1 MNNDLF
7 KAPRSVF
14 TGPEFRGLSVRAKLL
29 YLAVCAHPG
38 LSACGVGR
46 WDEEVLATLCPD
58 LTYRECM
65 AAGFELMVSG
75 LIVFDPVAG
84 LVGPRG
90 FLSWINLGQERVA
103 NAVVASFYDAS
114 SPVVISCLAMDGA
127 NWAVENSRKSTFAQ
141 VDKGLRDLV
150 DRINPD
156 NLVRRL
162 RDIMSLMQNTF
173 NLMSRVQKNFEE
185 KSDLDDMGYNLL
197 TAIFGGIST
206 FSQSDYAVS
215 VELLTKFKKTHIIDI
230 NNKDDGINSY
240 ISKDDTY
247 TNGYKADNSKDDIL
261 VSNKSVTNNLLT
273 SKLTYRGKK
282 PRLQLVSNTS
292 TPEPVENL
300 PKAVDNSL
308 VPVEN
313 IQAPVDNF
321 SKPVENSA
329 KPKRVA
335 YSPEFE
341 QFWAAFPK
349 ARRVGKKGAYAKW
362 VQVMRKGEASFEEIM
377 EGLERYKAGWNPA
390 YYHMP
395 TTWLNKGLWDGDY
408 QPRARSTM
416 QRFAAIAMQ
425 AAEDQ
430 NNNNT
435 IWEENENEF

>member
-38 LSACGVGR
+38 LSACGVGP
-46 WDEEVLATLCPD
+46 WDEETLAGLCPD

-65 AAGFELMVSG
+65 EAAFELLAAG
-75 LIVFDPVAG
+75 LIVFDPVTG
-84 LVGPRG
+84 EVGPRG
-90 FLSWINLGQERVA
+90 FLSWVDLGRSR
-103 NAVVASFYDAS
+103 NAGHVVAKFYDTS
-114 SPVVISCLAMDGA
+114 SPVVILCLAVDA
-127 NWAVENSRKSTFAQ
+127 ACWAVENSRKSTFAQ

-150 DRINPD
+150 SRIDPD

-185 KSDLDDMGYNLL
+185 KSDLDDMVYNLL
-197 TAIFGGIST
+197 NSMIVGIST
-206 FSQSDYAVS
+206 FPQSDYAVS

-230 NNKDDGINSY
+230 NNKDVGINSY

-247 TNGYKADNSKDDIL
+247 TNRYKADNSKDDIL
-261 VSNKSVTNNLLT
+261 AFSKPTINKLVSKKPTI
-273 SKLTYRGKK
+273 KGKK
-282 PRLQLVSNTS
+282 CHKPHLQLVLGAEPVDNFS
-292 TPEPVENL
+292 TPVENL
-300 PKAVDNSL
+300 PL
-308 VPVEN
+308 
-313 IQAPVDNF
+313 
-321 SKPVENSA
+321 PVENSVE
-329 KPKRVA
+329 PVENTNTRKRA
-335 YSPEFE
+335 TYSAEFE

-362 VQVMRKGEASFEEIM
+362 VQVIRKGEATFEEIM

>member
-65 AAGFELMVSG
+65 AAGFELMAAG

-114 SPVVISCLAMDGA
+114 SLVVISCLAMDGA

-141 VDKGLRDLV
+141 VDAALRDLV
-150 DRINPD
+150 DRLDPD
-156 NLVRRL
+156 NLERRL
-162 RDIMSLMQNTF
+162 RDIMSLMQNSF
-173 NLMSRVQKNFEE
+173 NLMSPMQKIFAE
-185 KSDLDDMGYNLL
+185 KSDLDDMVYNLL
-197 TAIFGGIST
+197 NSMIVGIPT
-206 FSQSDYAVS
+206 FPQSDYAVS
-215 VELLTKFKKTHIIDI
+215 VELLTKLKKTHIIDI
-230 NNKDDGINSY
+230 NNKDVGVNSY

-247 TNGYKADNSKDDIL
+247 TNRYKADNNKDDIL
-261 VSNKSVTNNLLT
+261 ASNKSVTNNLQS

-292 TPEPVENL
+292 APEPVENL
-300 PKAVDNSL
+300 PL
-308 VPVEN
+308 
-313 IQAPVDNF
+313 PVDNF
-321 SKPVENSA
+321 SEPVENKSTRKRATYSA
-329 KPKRVA
+329 
-335 YSPEFE
+335 EFE
-341 QFWAAFPK
+341 QFWEAFPK
-349 ARRVGKKGAYAKW
+349 ARRVGKKGTYAKW
-362 VQVMRKGEASFEEIM
+362 QQVLRKGEATFEEIM

-430 NNNNT
+430 NNNT
-435 IWEENENEF
+435 QWEEQDNEF

>member
-65 AAGFELMVSG
+65 AAGFELMAAG

-114 SPVVISCLAMDGA
+114 SLVVISCLAMDGA
-127 NWAVENSRKSTFAQ
+127 NWAAGNSRKSTFAQ

-150 DRINPD
+150 SRIDPD

-185 KSDLDDMGYNLL
+185 KSDLDDTVYNLL
-197 TAIFGGIST
+197 NSMIVGIST
-206 FSQSDYAVS
+206 FPQSDYAVS
-215 VELLTKFKKTHIIDI
+215 VELLIKLEKTHIIDI
-230 NNKDDGINSY
+230 NSKDDGVNSY

-247 TNGYKADNSKDDIL
+247 VNDNKAYSSKDDIL
-261 VSNKSVTNNLLT
+261 ASNKSVTNNLQS

-282 PRLQLVSNTS
+282 PRLQLVSNTQ
-292 TPEPVENL
+292 TAEPVENL
-300 PKAVDNSL
+300 PL
-308 VPVEN
+308 
-313 IQAPVDNF
+313 PVDNF
-321 SKPVENSA
+321 SEPVENKSTRKRATYSA
-329 KPKRVA
+329 
-335 YSPEFE
+335 EFE

-362 VQVMRKGEASFEEIM
+362 VQVIRKGEATFEEIM

-408 QPRARSTM
+408 QPNQQRSTM

-430 NNNNT
+430 NNNT
-435 IWEENENEF
+435 HWEENENEF

>member
-1 MNNDLF
+1 MSNDLF

-65 AAGFELMVSG
+65 AAGFELMAAG
-75 LIVFDPVAG
+75 LIVFDPVDG

-150 DRINPD
+150 SRIDPD

-206 FSQSDYAVS
+206 FPQSDYAVS

-230 NNKDDGINSY
+230 NNKDVDINSY

-247 TNGYKADNSKDDIL
+247 VNDNKAYSSKDDIL
-261 VSNKSVTNNLLT
+261 ASNKSVTNNLQS

-282 PRLQLVSNTS
+282 PRLQLVSDTQ
-292 TPEPVENL
+292 TAEPVENL
-300 PKAVDNSL
+300 PL
-308 VPVEN
+308 
-313 IQAPVDNF
+313 PVDNF
-321 SKPVENSA
+321 SEPVEN
-329 KPKRVA
+329 KNTRKRAA

-362 VQVMRKGEASFEEIM
+362 QQVLRKVEATFEEIM

-435 IWEENENEF
+435 IWEEQDNEF

>member
-65 AAGFELMVSG
+65 AAGFELMAAG

-103 NAVVASFYDAS
+103 NGVVKSFYDAS
-114 SPVVISCLAMDGA
+114 SLVVISCLAMDGA
-127 NWAVENSRKSTFAQ
+127 NWAVENSRKPTFAQ

-150 DRINPD
+150 SRIDPD

-185 KSDLDDMGYNLL
+185 KSDLDDMVYNLL
-197 TAIFGGIST
+197 NSMIVGIST
-206 FSQSDYAVS
+206 FPQSDYAVS

-230 NNKDDGINSY
+230 NNKDVDINSY

-247 TNGYKADNSKDDIL
+247 VNDNKAYFSKDDIL
-261 VSNKSVTNNLLT
+261 ASNKSVTNNLQS
-273 SKLTYRGKK
+273 SKLTYRGEN
-282 PRLQLVSNTS
+282 PRLQLVSNTQIA
-292 TPEPVENL
+292 EPVENL
-300 PKAVDNSL
+300 PL
-308 VPVEN
+308 
-313 IQAPVDNF
+313 PVDNF
-321 SKPVENSA
+321 SEPVENKSTRKRATYSA
-329 KPKRVA
+329 
-335 YSPEFE
+335 EFE

-362 VQVMRKGEASFEEIM
+362 QQVLRKGEATFEEIM

-435 IWEENENEF
+435 IWEEQDNEF

>member
-14 TGPEFRGLSVRAKLL
+14 TGPEFSGLSVRAKLL

-65 AAGFELMVSG
+65 AAGFELMTAG

-90 FLSWINLGQERVA
+90 FLSWVDLGRSR
-103 NAVVASFYDAS
+103 NAGHVVAKFYDTS
-114 SPVVISCLAMDGA
+114 SPIVILCLAVDA
-127 NWAVENSRKSTFAQ
+127 ACWAVENSRKPTFAQ

-150 DRINPD
+150 SRIDPD

-185 KSDLDDMGYNLL
+185 KSDLDDMVYNLL
-197 TAIFGGIST
+197 NSMIVGIST
-206 FSQSDYAVS
+206 FPQSDYAVS

-230 NNKDDGINSY
+230 NNKDVDINSY

-247 TNGYKADNSKDDIL
+247 VNDNKAYSSKDDIL
-261 VSNKSVTNNLLT
+261 ASNKSVTNNLQS

-300 PKAVDNSL
+300 PL
-308 VPVEN
+308 
-313 IQAPVDNF
+313 PVDNF
-321 SKPVENSA
+321 SEPVENKNTRKRATYSA
-329 KPKRVA
+329 
-335 YSPEFE
+335 EFE

-362 VQVMRKGEASFEEIM
+362 VQVIRKGEATFEEIM

-416 QRFAAIAMQ
+416 QRFAAIATQ

-430 NNNNT
+430 NNNT
-435 IWEENENEF
+435 HWEEIDNEF

>member
-65 AAGFELMVSG
+65 AAGFELMAAG

-90 FLSWINLGQERVA
+90 FLSWINLGRSRDANHAVA
-103 NAVVASFYDAS
+103 KFYDTS
-114 SPVVISCLAMDGA
+114 SPVVILCLAMDGA
-127 NWAVENSRKSTFAQ
+127 NWAAENSSKPTFAQ

-150 DRINPD
+150 SRIDPD

-185 KSDLDDMGYNLL
+185 KSDLDDMVYNLL
-197 TAIFGGIST
+197 NSMIVGIST
-206 FSQSDYAVS
+206 FPQSDYAVS
-215 VELLTKFKKTHIIDI
+215 VELLTKLKKTHIIDI

-261 VSNKSVTNNLLT
+261 AFSKPTINKLVSKKPTI
-273 SKLTYRGKK
+273 KGKK
-282 PRLQLVSNTS
+282 CHKPHLQLVLDTEPVDNFSA
-292 TPEPVENL
+292 PVENL
-300 PKAVDNSL
+300 PL
-308 VPVEN
+308 
-313 IQAPVDNF
+313 PVDNF
-321 SKPVENSA
+321 SEPVENKNTRKRATYSA
-329 KPKRVA
+329 
-335 YSPEFE
+335 EFE

-349 ARRVGKKGAYAKW
+349 ARRVGKKGAYTKW
-362 VQVMRKGEASFEEIM
+362 VQVIRKGEATFEEIM

-408 QPRARSTM
+408 QPQQRSTM

-430 NNNNT
+430 NNNT
-435 IWEENENEF
+435 HWEEADNEF

>member
-29 YLAVCAHPG
+29 YLAVCAHSG

-65 AAGFELMVSG
+65 AAGFELMAAG

-114 SPVVISCLAMDGA
+114 SLVVISCLAMDGA

-150 DRINPD
+150 SRIDPD

-206 FSQSDYAVS
+206 FPQSDYAVS
-215 VELLTKFKKTHIIDI
+215 KLLLPTFEKAVIIYNYIKETNNI
-230 NNKDDGINSY
+230 NKP
-240 ISKDDTY
+240 T
-247 TNGYKADNSKDDIL
+247 
-261 VSNKSVTNNLLT
+261 TNNLTSNKLTT
-273 SKLTYRGKK
+273 SKLVTSKLVTNARA
-282 PRLQLVSNTS
+282 REEQLQLEENLQ
-292 TPEPVENL
+292 PVENL
-300 PKAVDNSL
+300 PL
-308 VPVEN
+308 
-313 IQAPVDNF
+313 PVDNF
-321 SKPVENSA
+321 SEPVENKSTRKRATYSA
-329 KPKRVA
+329 
-335 YSPEFE
+335 EFE

-349 ARRVGKKGAYAKW
+349 ARRVGKKGTYAKW
-362 VQVMRKGEASFEEIM
+362 QQVLRNGEATFEEIM

-408 QPRARSTM
+408 QPQQQRSTM

-435 IWEENENEF
+435 IWEEQDNEF

>member
-14 TGPEFRGLSVRAKLL
+14 TGPEFRGLSVRARLL

-65 AAGFELMVSG
+65 AAGFELMAAG

-84 LVGPRG
+84 LVSPRG

-103 NAVVASFYDAS
+103 NAVVASFYDVS
-114 SPVVISCLAMDGA
+114 SLVVISCLAMDGA

-150 DRINPD
+150 SRIDPD

-185 KSDLDDMGYNLL
+185 KSDLDDMVYKLL
-197 TAIFGGIST
+197 NSMIVGIST
-206 FSQSDYAVS
+206 FPQSDYAVS

-230 NNKDDGINSY
+230 NNKDVDINSY

-247 TNGYKADNSKDDIL
+247 VNDNKAYSSKDDIL
-261 VSNKSVTNNLLT
+261 AFSKPTINKLVSKKPTI
-273 SKLTYRGKK
+273 KGKK
-282 PRLQLVSNTS
+282 CHKPHLQLVLDA
-292 TPEPVENL
+292 E
-300 PKAVDNSL
+300 
-308 VPVEN
+308 
-313 IQAPVDNF
+313 PVDNF
-321 SKPVENSA
+321 STPVDNLPLPVENSVEPVEN
-329 KPKRVA
+329 KNTRKRA
-335 YSPEFE
+335 TYSPEFE

-362 VQVMRKGEASFEEIM
+362 VQVIRKGEATFEEIM

-395 TTWLNKGLWDGDY
+395 TTWLNKGLWDGEY
-408 QPRARSTM
+408 QPNRQRSTM

-425 AAEDQ
+425 AAEEQ
-430 NNNNT
+430 NNNT
-435 IWEENENEF
+435 HWEETDNEF

>member
-14 TGPEFRGLSVRAKLL
+14 TGSEFKGLSVRAKLL

-46 WDEEVLATLCPD
+46 WDEETLAGLCPD

-65 AAGFELMVSG
+65 EAAFELLAAG

-84 LVGPRG
+84 EVGPRG
-90 FLSWINLGQERVA
+90 FLSWINLGRSRDANHAVA
-103 NAVVASFYDAS
+103 KFYDTS
-114 SPVVISCLAMDGA
+114 SPVVILCLAVDA
-127 NWAVENSRKSTFAQ
+127 VCWAVDNSKKSTFAQ
-141 VDKGLRDLV
+141 VEAGLCDLV
-150 DRINPD
+150 DRLEPD

-162 RDIMSLMQNTF
+162 SDLMSLRTESFMTHSLFVSEKCDVSDMVYKLLNT
-173 NLMSRVQKNFEE
+173 
-185 KSDLDDMGYNLL
+185 L
-197 TAIFGGIST
+197 TVGIST
-206 FSQSDYAVS
+206 FPQSDYAVS
-215 VELLTKFKKTHIIDI
+215 VELLTKLKKTHIIDI
-230 NNKDDGINSY
+230 NNKDVGINSY

-261 VSNKSVTNNLLT
+261 ASNKSVTNNLQS

-300 PKAVDNSL
+300 PL
-308 VPVEN
+308 PVEN
-313 IQAPVDNF
+313 KNTHKRATY
-321 SKPVENSA
+321 SA
-329 KPKRVA
+329 
-335 YSPEFE
+335 EFE

-362 VQVMRKGEASFEEIM
+362 QQVLRKGEATFEEIM

-430 NNNNT
+430 NNNT
-435 IWEENENEF
+435 HWEENENEF

>member
-321 SKPVENSA
+321 SKPVENSP

>member
-14 TGPEFRGLSVRAKLL
+14 TGPEFKALSVRAKLL

-65 AAGFELMVSG
+65 AAGFELMAAG

-84 LVGPRG
+84 VVGPRG

-114 SPVVISCLAMDGA
+114 SLVVISCLAMDGA
-127 NWAVENSRKSTFAQ
+127 NWAVDNSKKSTFAQ

-150 DRINPD
+150 SRIDPD

-185 KSDLDDMGYNLL
+185 KSDLDDMVYNLL
-197 TAIFGGIST
+197 NSMIVGIST
-206 FSQSDYAVS
+206 FPQSDYAVS
-215 VELLTKFKKTHIIDI
+215 VELLTKLEKTHIIDI
-230 NNKDDGINSY
+230 NNKAYS
-240 ISKDDTY
+240 
-247 TNGYKADNSKDDIL
+247 SKDDIL
-261 VSNKSVTNNLLT
+261 ASNKSVTNNLQS

-300 PKAVDNSL
+300 PL
-308 VPVEN
+308 
-313 IQAPVDNF
+313 PVDNF
-321 SKPVENSA
+321 SEPVENKSTHKRATYSA
-329 KPKRVA
+329 
-335 YSPEFE
+335 EFE

-362 VQVMRKGEASFEEIM
+362 QQVIRKGEATFEEIM

-435 IWEENENEF
+435 IWEEQDNEF

>member
-141 VDKGLRDLV
+141 VDKGLHDLV
-150 DRINPD
+150 SRIDPD

-185 KSDLDDMGYNLL
+185 KSDLDDMVYKLL
-197 TAIFGGIST
+197 NSMIVGIST
-206 FSQSDYAVS
+206 FPQSDYAVS
-215 VELLTKFKKTHIIDI
+215 VELLTKLKKTHIIDI

-261 VSNKSVTNNLLT
+261 ASNKSVTNNLQS

-300 PKAVDNSL
+300 PL
-308 VPVEN
+308 
-313 IQAPVDNF
+313 PVDNF
-321 SKPVENSA
+321 SEPVENKSTRKRATYSA
-329 KPKRVA
+329 
-335 YSPEFE
+335 EFE

-362 VQVMRKGEASFEEIM
+362 QQVLRKGEATFEEIM

-408 QPRARSTM
+408 PPRARSTM

-425 AAEDQ
+425 AAEEQ
-430 NNNNT
+430 NNNT

>member
-14 TGPEFRGLSVRAKLL
+14 TGPEFSGLSVRAKLL

-65 AAGFELMVSG
+65 AAGFELMAAG

-90 FLSWINLGQERVA
+90 FLSWVDLGRSR
-103 NAVVASFYDAS
+103 NAGHVVAKFYDTS
-114 SPVVISCLAMDGA
+114 SPVVILCLAVDA
-127 NWAVENSRKSTFAQ
+127 ACWAVDNSKKSTFAQ
-141 VDKGLRDLV
+141 VEAGLCDLV
-150 DRINPD
+150 DRLEPD

-162 RDIMSLMQNTF
+162 SDLMSLWTESFMTH
-173 NLMSRVQKNFEE
+173 SRFVSE
-185 KSDLDDMGYNLL
+185 KSDLHDMVYKLL
-197 TAIFGGIST
+197 NSMIVGIST
-206 FSQSDYAVS
+206 FPQSDYAVS
-215 VELLTKFKKTHIIDI
+215 VELLTKLKKTHIIDI
-230 NNKDDGINSY
+230 NSKDDDINSY

-247 TNGYKADNSKDDIL
+247 ANGYKADNNKDDIL
-261 VSNKSVTNNLLT
+261 AFSKPTINKLVSKKPTI
-273 SKLTYRGKK
+273 KGKK
-282 PRLQLVSNTS
+282 CHKPHLRLVLDAEPVDNFS
-292 TPEPVENL
+292 TPVENL
-300 PKAVDNSL
+300 PL
-308 VPVEN
+308 
-313 IQAPVDNF
+313 PVDNF
-321 SKPVENSA
+321 SEPVENKSTRKRATYSA
-329 KPKRVA
+329 
-335 YSPEFE
+335 EFE

-362 VQVMRKGEASFEEIM
+362 QQVLRKGEATFEEIM

-395 TTWLNKGLWDGDY
+395 TTWLNKGLWDGEY
-408 QPRARSTM
+408 QPNRQRSTM

-430 NNNNT
+430 NNNT
-435 IWEENENEF
+435 HWEETDNEF

>member
-14 TGPEFRGLSVRAKLL
+14 TGSEFRGLSVRAKLL

-65 AAGFELMVSG
+65 AAGFELMAAG
-75 LIVFDPVAG
+75 LIVFDPVDG

-103 NAVVASFYDAS
+103 NGVVKSFYDTS
-114 SPVVISCLAMDGA
+114 SPIVILCLAVDA
-127 NWAVENSRKSTFAQ
+127 ACWAVDNSKKSTFAQ
-141 VDKGLRDLV
+141 VEAGLRDLV
-150 DRINPD
+150 SRIDPD

-185 KSDLDDMGYNLL
+185 KSDMSDIVYNLL
-197 TAIFGGIST
+197 NSMIVGIST
-206 FSQSDYAVS
+206 FPQSDYAVS
-215 VELLTKFKKTHIIDI
+215 VELLTKLKKTHIIDI
-230 NNKDDGINSY
+230 NNKDVGINSY

-261 VSNKSVTNNLLT
+261 AFSKPTINKLVSKKPTI
-273 SKLTYRGKK
+273 KGKK
-282 PRLQLVSNTS
+282 CHKPHLQLVLDA
-292 TPEPVENL
+292 EPVENL
-300 PKAVDNSL
+300 PL
-308 VPVEN
+308 
-313 IQAPVDNF
+313 PVDNF
-321 SKPVENSA
+321 SEPVEN
-329 KPKRVA
+329 KNTRKRAA

-341 QFWAAFPK
+341 QFWAVFPK

-362 VQVMRKGEASFEEIM
+362 QQVIRKGEATFEEIM

-425 AAEDQ
+425 AAEEQ
-430 NNNNT
+430 NNNT
-435 IWEENENEF
+435 HWEEPDNEF

>member
-1 MNNDLF
+1 MG
-7 KAPRSVF
+7 
-14 TGPEFRGLSVRAKLL
+14 TEFRGLSVRAKLL

-65 AAGFELMVSG
+65 AAGFELMAAG

-114 SPVVISCLAMDGA
+114 SLVVISCLAMDGA

-150 DRINPD
+150 SRIDPD

-206 FSQSDYAVS
+206 FPQSDYAVS
-215 VELLTKFKKTHIIDI
+215 ELLLPTFEKAVIIYNYIKETNNI
-230 NNKDDGINSY
+230 NKP
-240 ISKDDTY
+240 T
-247 TNGYKADNSKDDIL
+247 
-261 VSNKSVTNNLLT
+261 TNNLT
-273 SKLTYRGKK
+273 SNKLTTNKLVTNKLVTNARA
-282 PRLQLVSNTS
+282 REEQLQL
-292 TPEPVENL
+292 EENL
-300 PKAVDNSL
+300 
-308 VPVEN
+308 
-313 IQAPVDNF
+313 Q
-321 SKPVENSA
+321 PVENSMLPVEN
-329 KPKRVA
+329 KSTRKRA
-335 YSPEFE
+335 TYSPEFE

-362 VQVMRKGEASFEEIM
+362 QQVLRKGEATFEEIM
-377 EGLERYKAGWNPA
+377 EGLERYKAGWSPA

-408 QPRARSTM
+408 QPNRQRSTM

-430 NNNNT
+430 NNNT
-435 IWEENENEF
+435 HWEENENEF

>member
-38 LSACGVGR
+38 LSECGVGR
-46 WDEEVLATLCPD
+46 WDEETLAGLCPD

-65 AAGFELMVSG
+65 EAAFELFVAG

-90 FLSWINLGQERVA
+90 FLSWVDLGRSR
-103 NAVVASFYDAS
+103 NAGHVVAKFYDTS
-114 SPVVISCLAMDGA
+114 SPVVILCLAVDA
-127 NWAVENSRKSTFAQ
+127 ACWAVDNSKKSTFAQ
-141 VDKGLRDLV
+141 VEAGLCDLV
-150 DRINPD
+150 DRLEPD

-162 RDIMSLMQNTF
+162 SDLMSLRTESFMTHSLF
-173 NLMSRVQKNFEE
+173 VSEKGDMS
-185 KSDLDDMGYNLL
+185 DMVYNLL
-197 TAIFGGIST
+197 NTLTIGIST
-206 FSQSDYAVS
+206 FPQSDYAVS
-215 VELLTKFKKTHIIDI
+215 VELLTKLKKTHIIDI

-247 TNGYKADNSKDDIL
+247 TNRYKADNSKDDIL
-261 VSNKSVTNNLLT
+261 ASNKSVTNNLQS

-282 PRLQLVSNTS
+282 PCLQLVSNTS

-300 PKAVDNSL
+300 PL
-308 VPVEN
+308 
-313 IQAPVDNF
+313 
-321 SKPVENSA
+321 PVENSVEPVENLST
-329 KPKRVA
+329 PKRAA
-335 YSPEFE
+335 YSAEFE

-362 VQVMRKGEASFEEIM
+362 QQVLRKGEATFEEIM

-408 QPRARSTM
+408 QPNQQRSTM

-430 NNNNT
+430 NNNT
-435 IWEENENEF
+435 QWEENENEF

>member
-14 TGPEFRGLSVRAKLL
+14 TGPEFSGLSVRAKLL

-65 AAGFELMVSG
+65 AAGFELMAAG

-103 NAVVASFYDAS
+103 NHAVAKFYDTS
-114 SPVVISCLAMDGA
+114 SPVVILCLAVDA
-127 NWAVENSRKSTFAQ
+127 VCWAVDNSKKSTFAQ
-141 VDKGLRDLV
+141 VDKGLHDLV
-150 DRINPD
+150 SRIDPD

-162 RDIMSLMQNTF
+162 CDIMSLMQNTF

-185 KSDLDDMGYNLL
+185 KSDLDDMVYNLL
-197 TAIFGGIST
+197 NSMIVGIST
-206 FSQSDYAVS
+206 FPQSDYAVS

-230 NNKDDGINSY
+230 NNKDVDINSY

-247 TNGYKADNSKDDIL
+247 VNDNKAYSSKDDIL
-261 VSNKSVTNNLLT
+261 ASNKSVTNNLQS
-273 SKLTYRGKK
+273 SKLTYRGEK
-282 PRLQLVSNTS
+282 PRLQLVSNTQIA
-292 TPEPVENL
+292 EPVENL
-300 PKAVDNSL
+300 PL
-308 VPVEN
+308 
-313 IQAPVDNF
+313 PVDNF
-321 SKPVENSA
+321 SEPVENKSTRKRATYSA
-329 KPKRVA
+329 
-335 YSPEFE
+335 EFE

-349 ARRVGKKGAYAKW
+349 ARRVGKKGTYAKW
-362 VQVMRKGEASFEEIM
+362 QQVLRNGEATFEEIM

-430 NNNNT
+430 NNNT
-435 IWEENENEF
+435 HWEENENEF

>member
-46 WDEEVLATLCPD
+46 WDEEVLAALCPD

-65 AAGFELMVSG
+65 AAGFELMAAG

-114 SPVVISCLAMDGA
+114 SLVVISCLAMDGA

-150 DRINPD
+150 SRIDPD

-185 KSDLDDMGYNLL
+185 KSDLHDMVYNLL
-197 TAIFGGIST
+197 NSMIVGIST
-206 FSQSDYAVS
+206 FPQSDYAVS
-215 VELLTKFKKTHIIDI
+215 VELLTKLKKTHIIDI

-247 TNGYKADNSKDDIL
+247 TNRYKADNSKDDIL
-261 VSNKSVTNNLLT
+261 ASNKSVTNNLQS

-282 PRLQLVSNTS
+282 PRLQLVSNTQ
-292 TPEPVENL
+292 TAEPVENL
-300 PKAVDNSL
+300 PLPVDNLPVPVDNSID
-308 VPVEN
+308 PVEN
-313 IQAPVDNF
+313 F
-321 SKPVENSA
+321 SEPVENSA
-329 KPKRVA
+329 KPKRTA

-362 VQVMRKGEASFEEIM
+362 VQVIRKGEATFEEIM

-408 QPRARSTM
+408 QPQQRSTM

-430 NNNNT
+430 NNNT
-435 IWEENENEF
+435 HWEETDNEF

>member
-14 TGPEFRGLSVRAKLL
+14 TGSEFKALSVRAKLL

-65 AAGFELMVSG
+65 AAGFELMAAG

-114 SPVVISCLAMDGA
+114 SLVVISCLAMDGA
-127 NWAVENSRKSTFAQ
+127 NWAVENFRKPTFAQ

-150 DRINPD
+150 SRIDPD

-185 KSDLDDMGYNLL
+185 KSDLDDMVYKLL
-197 TAIFGGIST
+197 NSMIVGIST
-206 FSQSDYAVS
+206 FPQSDYAVS

-230 NNKDDGINSY
+230 NNKDVDINSY

-247 TNGYKADNSKDDIL
+247 VNDNKAYSSKDDIL
-261 VSNKSVTNNLLT
+261 ASNKSVTNNLQS

-300 PKAVDNSL
+300 PL
-308 VPVEN
+308 
-313 IQAPVDNF
+313 PVDNF
-321 SKPVENSA
+321 SEPVENKSTR
-329 KPKRVA
+329 KRA
-335 YSPEFE
+335 TYSPEFE

-362 VQVMRKGEASFEEIM
+362 VQVIRKGEATFEEIM
-377 EGLERYKAGWNPA
+377 EGLERYKAGWNPT

-408 QPRARSTM
+408 QPNQQRSTM
-416 QRFAAIAMQ
+416 QRFATIAMQ
-425 AAEDQ
+425 AAEEQ
-430 NNNNT
+430 NNNT
-435 IWEENENEF
+435 QWEENENEF

>member
-14 TGPEFRGLSVRAKLL
+14 TGTEFRGLSVRAKLL

-65 AAGFELMVSG
+65 AAGFELMAAG

-103 NAVVASFYDAS
+103 NTVVASFYDAS
-114 SPVVISCLAMDGA
+114 SLVVISCLAMDGA

-150 DRINPD
+150 SRIDPD

-185 KSDLDDMGYNLL
+185 KSDLDDMVYNLL
-197 TAIFGGIST
+197 NGMIVGIST
-206 FSQSDYAVS
+206 FPQSDYAVS
-215 VELLTKFKKTHIIDI
+215 VELLTKLKKTHIIDI
-230 NNKDDGINSY
+230 NNKDVDSNSY

-247 TNGYKADNSKDDIL
+247 VNDNKAYSNKADIL
-261 VSNKSVTNNLLT
+261 AYNKSVTNNLLN

-300 PKAVDNSL
+300 PL
-308 VPVEN
+308 
-313 IQAPVDNF
+313 PVDNF
-321 SKPVENSA
+321 SEPVENKSTRKRATYSA
-329 KPKRVA
+329 
-335 YSPEFE
+335 EFE

-362 VQVMRKGEASFEEIM
+362 QQVLRKGEATFEEIM

-425 AAEDQ
+425 AAEEQ
-430 NNNNT
+430 NNNT
-435 IWEENENEF
+435 HWEETDNEF

>member
-14 TGPEFRGLSVRAKLL
+14 TGPEFKGLSVRAKLL
-29 YLAVCAHPG
+29 YLSVCAHPG
-38 LSACGVGR
+38 LSACGVGC
-46 WDEEVLATLCPD
+46 WDEETLAGLCPD

-65 AAGFELMVSG
+65 EAAFELLAAG
-75 LIVFDPVAG
+75 LIVFDPVTG
-84 LVGPRG
+84 EVGPRG
-90 FLSWINLGQERVA
+90 FLSWVDLGRSR
-103 NAVVASFYDAS
+103 NADHVVAKFYDTS
-114 SPVVISCLAMDGA
+114 SPVVILCLAVDA
-127 NWAVENSRKSTFAQ
+127 VCWAVDNSKKSTFKQ
-141 VDKGLRDLV
+141 VEAGLCDLV
-150 DRINPD
+150 DRLDPD

-162 RDIMSLMQNTF
+162 SDLMSLRTESFMTHARF
-173 NLMSRVQKNFEE
+173 VSE
-185 KSDLDDMGYNLL
+185 KSDLHDMVYKLL
-197 TAIFGGIST
+197 NSMIVGIST
-206 FSQSDYAVS
+206 FPQSDYAVS
-215 VELLTKFKKTHIIDI
+215 VELLTKLKKTHIIDI

-261 VSNKSVTNNLLT
+261 ASNKSVTNNLQS

-282 PRLQLVSNTS
+282 PRFQLVSNTQ
-292 TPEPVENL
+292 TAEPVENL
-300 PKAVDNSL
+300 PL
-308 VPVEN
+308 
-313 IQAPVDNF
+313 
-321 SKPVENSA
+321 PVENSVEPVENLSA
-329 KPKRVA
+329 PKRA
-335 YSPEFE
+335 TYGPEFE

-395 TTWLNKGLWDGDY
+395 TTWLNKGLWDGEY

-430 NNNNT
+430 NNNT
-435 IWEENENEF
+435 HWEEADNEF

>member
-38 LSACGVGR
+38 LSACGVGP
-46 WDEEVLATLCPD
+46 WDEETLAGLCPD

-65 AAGFELMVSG
+65 EAAFELLAAG
-75 LIVFDPVAG
+75 LIVFDPVTG
-84 LVGPRG
+84 EVGPRG
-90 FLSWINLGQERVA
+90 FLSWVDLGRSR
-103 NAVVASFYDAS
+103 NAGHVVAKFYDTS
-114 SPVVISCLAMDGA
+114 SPIVILCLAVDA
-127 NWAVENSRKSTFAQ
+127 ACWAVDNSKKSTFAQ
-141 VDKGLRDLV
+141 VEAGLCDLV
-150 DRINPD
+150 DRLDPD

-185 KSDLDDMGYNLL
+185 KSDLDDMVYNLL
-197 TAIFGGIST
+197 NSMIVGIST
-206 FSQSDYAVS
+206 FPQSDYAVS

-230 NNKDDGINSY
+230 NNKDVGINSY

-247 TNGYKADNSKDDIL
+247 TNSYKADNSKDDIL
-261 VSNKSVTNNLLT
+261 AFSKPTINKLVSKKPTI
-273 SKLTYRGKK
+273 KGKK
-282 PRLQLVSNTS
+282 CHKPHFQLVLDA
-292 TPEPVENL
+292 EPVENL
-300 PKAVDNSL
+300 PL
-308 VPVEN
+308 
-313 IQAPVDNF
+313 PVDNF
-321 SKPVENSA
+321 SEPVENKSTRKRATYSA
-329 KPKRVA
+329 
-335 YSPEFE
+335 EFE

-362 VQVMRKGEASFEEIM
+362 QQVLRKGEATFEEIM

-395 TTWLNKGLWDGDY
+395 TTWLNKGLWDGEY

-430 NNNNT
+430 NNNT
-435 IWEENENEF
+435 HWEETDNEF

>member
-1 MNNDLF
+1 MSNDLF

-65 AAGFELMVSG
+65 AAGFELMAAG

-103 NAVVASFYDAS
+103 NAVIASFYDAS
-114 SPVVISCLAMDGA
+114 SLVVISCLAMDGA
-127 NWAVENSRKSTFAQ
+127 NWAVGNSRKSTFAQ

-150 DRINPD
+150 DRIDPD

-185 KSDLDDMGYNLL
+185 KSDLDDMVYNLL
-197 TAIFGGIST
+197 NSMIVGIST
-206 FSQSDYAVS
+206 FPQSDYAVS

-230 NNKDDGINSY
+230 NNKDVGVNSY

-247 TNGYKADNSKDDIL
+247 VNDNKAYSSKDDIL
-261 VSNKSVTNNLLT
+261 ASNKSVTNNLQS

-300 PKAVDNSL
+300 PL
-308 VPVEN
+308 
-313 IQAPVDNF
+313 PVDNF
-321 SKPVENSA
+321 SEPVETKSTRKRATYSA
-329 KPKRVA
+329 
-335 YSPEFE
+335 EFE

-362 VQVMRKGEASFEEIM
+362 QQVIRKGEATFEEIM

-430 NNNNT
+430 NNNT
-435 IWEENENEF
+435 QWEENENEF

>member
-14 TGPEFRGLSVRAKLL
+14 TGPEFKGLSVRAKLL

-150 DRINPD
+150 DRIDPD

-197 TAIFGGIST
+197 TAIFGGIPT
-206 FSQSDYAVS
+206 FPQSDYAVS
-215 VELLTKFKKTHIIDI
+215 VELLTKLKKTHIIDI

-261 VSNKSVTNNLLT
+261 VSNKSVTNNLQS

-300 PKAVDNSL
+300 PL
-308 VPVEN
+308 
-313 IQAPVDNF
+313 PVDNF
-321 SKPVENSA
+321 SEPVENKSTRKRATYSA
-329 KPKRVA
+329 
-335 YSPEFE
+335 EFE

-349 ARRVGKKGAYAKW
+349 ARRVGKKGTYAKW
-362 VQVMRKGEASFEEIM
+362 QQVLRKGEATFEEIM

-425 AAEDQ
+425 AAEEQ
-430 NNNNT
+430 NNNT
-435 IWEENENEF
+435 QWEEQDNEF

>member
-14 TGPEFRGLSVRAKLL
+14 TGPEFKGLSVRAKLL

-141 VDKGLRDLV
+141 VDKGLHDLV
-150 DRINPD
+150 DRIDPD

-206 FSQSDYAVS
+206 FPQSDYAVS
-215 VELLTKFKKTHIIDI
+215 VELLTKLKKTHIIDI

-261 VSNKSVTNNLLT
+261 VSNKSVTNNLQS

-300 PKAVDNSL
+300 PL
-308 VPVEN
+308 
-313 IQAPVDNF
+313 PVDNF
-321 SKPVENSA
+321 SEPVENLST
-329 KPKRVA
+329 PKRAA
-335 YSPEFE
+335 YSAEFE

-362 VQVMRKGEASFEEIM
+362 QQVLRKGEATFEEIM

>member
-14 TGPEFRGLSVRAKLL
+14 TGSEFRGLSVRAKLL

-150 DRINPD
+150 SRIDPD

-206 FSQSDYAVS
+206 FPQSDYAVS

-230 NNKDDGINSY
+230 NNKDVGINSY

-247 TNGYKADNSKDDIL
+247 ANGYKAYSSKDDIL
-261 VSNKSVTNNLLT
+261 ASNKSVTNNLQS

-282 PRLQLVSNTS
+282 PRLQLVSNAQTA
-292 TPEPVENL
+292 EPVENL
-300 PKAVDNSL
+300 PL
-308 VPVEN
+308 
-313 IQAPVDNF
+313 PVDNF
-321 SKPVENSA
+321 SEPVENLST
-329 KPKRVA
+329 PKRA
-335 YSPEFE
+335 TYSAEFE

-362 VQVMRKGEASFEEIM
+362 QQVLRKGEATFEEIM

>member
-14 TGPEFRGLSVRAKLL
+14 TGSEFRGLSVRAKLL

-38 LSACGVGR
+38 LSECGVGR

-65 AAGFELMVSG
+65 AAGFELMAAG

-90 FLSWINLGQERVA
+90 FLSWVDLGRSR
-103 NAVVASFYDAS
+103 NAGHVVAKFYDTS
-114 SPVVISCLAMDGA
+114 SPIVILCLAVDA
-127 NWAVENSRKSTFAQ
+127 ACWAVDNSKKSTFAQ
-141 VDKGLRDLV
+141 VEAGLCDLV
-150 DRINPD
+150 DRLDPD

-162 RDIMSLMQNTF
+162 TDLMSLMQNTF

-185 KSDLDDMGYNLL
+185 KSDLHDMVYNLL
-197 TAIFGGIST
+197 NSMIVGIST
-206 FSQSDYAVS
+206 FPQSDYAVS
-215 VELLTKFKKTHIIDI
+215 VELLTKLKKTHIIDI
-230 NNKDDGINSY
+230 NNKDVGVNSY

-247 TNGYKADNSKDDIL
+247 VNDNKAYSSKDDIL
-261 VSNKSVTNNLLT
+261 ASNKSVTNNLQS

-300 PKAVDNSL
+300 PL
-308 VPVEN
+308 
-313 IQAPVDNF
+313 PVDNF
-321 SKPVENSA
+321 SEPVENKSTRKRATYSA
-329 KPKRVA
+329 
-335 YSPEFE
+335 EFE

-362 VQVMRKGEASFEEIM
+362 VQVIRKGEATFEEIM

-408 QPRARSTM
+408 QPQQRSTM

-430 NNNNT
+430 NNNT
-435 IWEENENEF
+435 HWEETDNEF

>member
-150 DRINPD
+150 SRIDPD

-185 KSDLDDMGYNLL
+185 KSDLDDMVYNLL
-197 TAIFGGIST
+197 NSMIVGIST
-206 FSQSDYAVS
+206 FPQSDYAVS

-230 NNKDDGINSY
+230 NNKDVDINSY

-247 TNGYKADNSKDDIL
+247 VNDNKAYSSKDDIL
-261 VSNKSVTNNLLT
+261 ASNKSVTNNLQS

-300 PKAVDNSL
+300 PL
-308 VPVEN
+308 
-313 IQAPVDNF
+313 PVDNF
-321 SKPVENSA
+321 SEPVENKSTRKRATYSA
-329 KPKRVA
+329 
-335 YSPEFE
+335 EFE

-362 VQVMRKGEASFEEIM
+362 VQVIRKGEATFEEIM

-395 TTWLNKGLWDGDY
+395 TTWLNKGLWDGEY
-408 QPRARSTM
+408 QPNRQRSTM

-430 NNNNT
+430 NNNT
-435 IWEENENEF
+435 QWEENENEF

>member
-1 MNNDLF
+1 
-7 KAPRSVF
+7 
-14 TGPEFRGLSVRAKLL
+14 
-29 YLAVCAHPG
+29 
-38 LSACGVGR
+38 VGR

-65 AAGFELMVSG
+65 AAGFELMAAG

-114 SPVVISCLAMDGA
+114 SVVVISCLAMDGA
-127 NWAVENSRKSTFAQ
+127 NWAVENSRKPTFAQ

-150 DRINPD
+150 SRIDPD

-173 NLMSRVQKNFEE
+173 NLMSHVQKNFEE
-185 KSDLDDMGYNLL
+185 KSDLDDMVYNLL
-197 TAIFGGIST
+197 NSMIVGIST
-206 FSQSDYAVS
+206 FPQSDYAVS

-230 NNKDDGINSY
+230 NNKDVDINSY

-247 TNGYKADNSKDDIL
+247 VNDNKAYSSKDDIL
-261 VSNKSVTNNLLT
+261 AFSKPTINKLVS
-273 SKLTYRGKK
+273 KK
-282 PRLQLVSNTS
+282 PTIKGRKCHKPHLQLVLDA
-292 TPEPVENL
+292 EPVENL
-300 PKAVDNSL
+300 PL
-308 VPVEN
+308 
-313 IQAPVDNF
+313 PVDNF
-321 SKPVENSA
+321 SEPVENKSTRKRATYSA
-329 KPKRVA
+329 
-335 YSPEFE
+335 EFE

-349 ARRVGKKGAYAKW
+349 ARRVGKKGTYAKW
-362 VQVMRKGEASFEEIM
+362 QQVLRKGEATFEEIM

-408 QPRARSTM
+408 QPNQQRSTM

-430 NNNNT
+430 NNNT
-435 IWEENENEF
+435 QWEENENEF

>member
-14 TGPEFRGLSVRAKLL
+14 TGSEFNGLSVRAKLL

-127 NWAVENSRKSTFAQ
+127 NWAVENFRKSTFAQ

-150 DRINPD
+150 DRIDPD

-185 KSDLDDMGYNLL
+185 KSDLDDMVYKLL
-197 TAIFGGIST
+197 NSMIVGIST

-215 VELLTKFKKTHIIDI
+215 VELLTKLKKTHIIDI
-230 NNKDDGINSY
+230 NNKDVGINSY

-261 VSNKSVTNNLLT
+261 ASNKSVTNNLQS

-300 PKAVDNSL
+300 PL
-308 VPVEN
+308 
-313 IQAPVDNF
+313 PVDNF
-321 SKPVENSA
+321 SEPVENKNTRKRATYSA
-329 KPKRVA
+329 
-335 YSPEFE
+335 EFE

-362 VQVMRKGEASFEEIM
+362 VQVIRKGEATFEEIM

-408 QPRARSTM
+408 QPRQQRSTM

-425 AAEDQ
+425 AAEEQ
-430 NNNNT
+430 NNNT
-435 IWEENENEF
+435 QWEENENEF

>member
-14 TGPEFRGLSVRAKLL
+14 TGLEFSGLSVRAKLL

-65 AAGFELMVSG
+65 AAGFELMAAG

-90 FLSWINLGQERVA
+90 FLSWINLGQARVA
-103 NAVVASFYDAS
+103 DAVVASFYDAS
-114 SPVVISCLAMDGA
+114 SLVVISCLAMDGA
-127 NWAVENSRKSTFAQ
+127 NWAVENSCKSTFAQ
-141 VDKGLRDLV
+141 VDKGLRDLAG
-150 DRINPD
+150 RINAD

-206 FSQSDYAVS
+206 FPQSDYAVS
-215 VELLTKFKKTHIIDI
+215 ELLLPTFEKAVIIYNYIKETNNI
-230 NNKDDGINSY
+230 NKPTTNKLASNNL
-240 ISKDDTY
+240 T
-247 TNGYKADNSKDDIL
+247 
-261 VSNKSVTNNLLT
+261 SNKLTTNKLVT
-273 SKLTYRGKK
+273 SKLVTSKLVTNARA
-282 PRLQLVSNTS
+282 REEQLQLEENLQ
-292 TPEPVENL
+292 PVENSML
-300 PKAVDNSL
+300 
-308 VPVEN
+308 
-313 IQAPVDNF
+313 PVDNF
-321 SKPVENSA
+321 SEPVEN
-329 KPKRVA
+329 KNTRKRTA

-349 ARRVGKKGAYAKW
+349 ARRVGKKGTYSKW
-362 VQVMRKGEASFEEIM
+362 QQVLRKGEATFEEIM

-408 QPRARSTM
+408 QPQQRSTM

-425 AAEDQ
+425 AAEETKQ
-430 NNNNT
+430 QHT
-435 IWEENENEF
+435 LGGKRK